1 MLTFLEVNGIKL
13 DYTDEDL
20 IQIGLSAADGSMT
33 YEALLGWIIHTN
45 IGGLTYV
52 LCHCGRMLY
61 HCSFDLCKS

>member
-1 MLTFLEVNGIKL
+1 MLTFLEVKGIKL

-45 IGGLTYV
+45 IW
-52 LCHCGRMLY
+52 R
-61 HCSFDLCKS
+61 FDLCTLPLRSYALSLQL